1 MKNDLA
7 ARRNFRHIAAI
18 EAGRARRFAL
28 HLVTALSLLWL
39 AAPLAGAATAQQ
51 SFATPQAAASALAEA
66 VRAADQPALR
76 AIFGAGGSKLI
87 RSGDPI
93 ADEQDRR
100 TFLQKYDEGNRIA
113 ADDDGRAELLIGKDS
128 WPMPIPLRKGA
139 DGNWRFDT
147 RAGEEEILARR
158 IGRNELAA
166 IQVCLAIV
174 EAERE
179 FVARDSD
186 GDGLH
191 EYAPR
196 ITSRPGK
203 RDGLY
208 WPTGDSEPQ
217 SPLGPLLAAAAQDG
231 YPSTDTGSL
240 QPYHGYL
247 FKILTEQGKD
257 APGGAYKYFVGGK
270 MIAGFGVIAY
280 PARHGAS
287 GLMSFIVNQNG
298 VVYQKNLGAH
308 TVAIAA
314 HLKTFHPDASWRR
327 VAAQTP

>member
-1 MKNDLA
+1 MRNDLA
-7 ARRNFRHIAAI
+7 TRHAFHHPAKMPLD
-18 EAGRARRFAL
+18 RTRRFAL
-28 HLVTALSLLWL
+28 HLVTALSLLCL
-39 AAPLAGAATAQQ
+39 TEAAAAAAAAQRT
-51 SFATPQAAASALAEA
+51 FATPQAAASALAEA
-66 VRAADQPALR
+66 VKAADQAALR
-76 AIFGAGGSKLI
+76 GIFGAGGSKLI

-100 TFLQKYDEGNRIA
+100 NFTQKYEEGNRIA
-113 ADDDGRAELLIGKDS
+113 ADDDGRAELLIGKDA
-128 WPMPIPLRKGA
+128 WPMPIPLVKGA
-139 DGNWRFDT
+139 DGSWRFDT

-179 FVARDSD
+179 FVGRDSD

-191 EYAPR
+191 EYAAR

-208 WPTGDSEPQ
+208 WPTGDNEAQ

-231 YPSTDTGSL
+231 YPGTDTGSL

-308 TVAIAA
+308 TVGMAS
-314 HLKTFHPDASWRR
+314 HLKSFHPDASWRR
-327 VAAQTP
+327 VEPQTP